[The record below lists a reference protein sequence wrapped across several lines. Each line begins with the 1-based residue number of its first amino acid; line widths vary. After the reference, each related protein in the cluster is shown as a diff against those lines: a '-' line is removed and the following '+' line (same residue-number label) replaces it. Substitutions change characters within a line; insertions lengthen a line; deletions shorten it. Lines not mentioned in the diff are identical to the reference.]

1 MIMLTAHQI
10 QKLSSVNL
18 KGYGGKEGIL
28 SSILSKMDGWERTSH
43 KLYDYRNDM
52 LDCLVEC
59 KKQADLQWLD
69 PSKYYGL
76 TDNEKEI
83 RFLFIVINKQGYV
96 DIAFTVKTGDLIGR
110 LWSNEHVKDAWEYIQ
125 KYPKDQIKSS
135 IKTRAFYRDNQDII
149 HTVYERTQVVAA

>member
-1 MIMLTAHQI
+1 MLTAKQI
-10 QKLSSVNL
+10 KKLSSVNL

-28 SSILSKMDGWERTSH
+28 SSILSRVDGWERTSH

-69 PSKYYGL
+69 PSKYHDL
-76 TDNEKEI
+76 SREDRSI
-83 RFLFIVINKQGYV
+83 RFLFIVV
-96 DIAFTVKTGDLIGR
+96 DKRGFVDLVFSVSAGDLIDR
-110 LWSNEHVKDAWEYIQ
+110 FWSRDHVRDAYEYIR

-135 IKTRAFYRDNQDII
+135 MKTRKFYAENRDIVSTI
-149 HTVYERTQVVAA
+149 YERKTYSLVA

>member
-1 MIMLTAHQI
+1 MLTAQQI

-69 PSKYYGL
+69 PSKYHDL
-76 TDNEKEI
+76 SREDRVI
-83 RFLFIVINKQGYV
+83 RFLFIVV
-96 DIAFTVKTGDLIGR
+96 DKKGFVDLVFSVSTGDLIDR
-110 LWSNEHVKDAWEYIQ
+110 FWSKDHVRDAYEYIR

-135 IKTRAFYRDNQDII
+135 MKTRKFYAENRDIVTTI
-149 HTVYERTQVVAA
+149 YERKTYSLVA

>member
-1 MIMLTAHQI
+1 MLTANQI
-10 QKLSSVNL
+10 RKLSSVNL

-69 PSKYYGL
+69 PSKYHDL
-76 TDNEKEI
+76 SREDRAI
-83 RFLFIVINKQGYV
+83 RFLFIVV
-96 DIAFTVKTGDLIGR
+96 DKKGFVDLVFSVSTGDLIDR
-110 LWSNEHVKDAWEYIQ
+110 FWSKDHVRDAYEYIR

-135 IKTRAFYRDNQDII
+135 MKTRKFYAENRDIVSTI
-149 HTVYERTQVVAA
+149 YERKTYSLVA